1 MKIHDDH
8 LYHGAALTQIAEH
21 PQFTAINALKIGPK
35 IIHVAYRINNDI
47 SVYFKYAT
55 KPTPRFQEYVFSFTQ
70 DHLNELAAIVKTTP
84 KAFVALVCV
93 KDREICSLPYS
104 DLLEL
109 IARRK
114 NANGASED
122 VYTIIVTAP
131 KGKSLRVY
139 VNEPG
144 KKKTILGEA
153 SIVSRNAFPEKIFS

>member
-1 MKIHDDH
+1 K
-8 LYHGAALTQIAEH
+8 
-21 PQFTAINALKIGPK
+21 
-35 IIHVAYRINNDI
+35 
-47 SVYFKYAT
+47 
-55 KPTPRFQEYVFSFTQ
+55 
-70 DHLNELAAIVKTTP
+70 
-84 KAFVALVCV
+84 C
-93 KDREICSLPYS
+93 
-104 DLLEL
+104 